1 MKSIKRNRAAGNMS
15 SESTSKL
22 KSENLSNKLSGDQKI
37 ELAKVGMQAI
47 NSGLSL
53 LSEIERTKQVAIDA
67 QVQMNESDNRLVKEI
82 LEFQKDITKI
92 ENEYR
97 LEFKRL
103 DDDFKLTSRKMDMI
117 EKMIDKIDSIEIEI
131 KVYQDKEGLN
141 SPSVMILFDHLH
153 KQKLSFING
162 LLTLGA
168 Q

>member
-1 MKSIKRNRAAGNMS
+1 MKNVKRNRGTS
-15 SESTSKL
+15 SVNSENISKL
-22 KSENLSNKLSGDQKI
+22 KSENLSKKLSGDQKI
-37 ELAKVGMQAI
+37 QLAKVGMQAI
-47 NSGLSL
+47 NSGFSL

-67 QVQMNESDNRLVKEI
+67 QIQMNESDNRLLKEI
-82 LEFQKDITKI
+82 LGFQKDITKI

-97 LEFKRL
+97 LEFKRI

-141 SPSVMILFDHLH
+141 SPSVMILFNHLH
-153 KQKLSFING
+153 EQKLSFING